1 MDDILHLKTIGDL
14 HKFLDAGA
22 AHHPL
27 VAVLDFCKQ
36 HHPNSGEIR
45 IRSDF
50 YSIIFKNYCRNQIRY
65 GRNTL
70 DFQDGSLVCI
80 APNQVITIDNDIEV
94 KNDMLGWGLFF
105 HPDLIRGSGLGSK
118 MKDYSFF
125 SYEISEAL
133 HLSDKEKKILFDCVL
148 KIQEELT
155 QNIDGYSQ
163 ALLVSTIELLLNYCS
178 RYYGRQFITRRSVNL
193 AIVARVEEIL
203 KGYYNDENKSI
214 NKTPSVK
221 DLAEKVNLSSGYLS
235 DLLKKETGRNAMD
248 HIHYYVIEQ
257 AKNSLSQSNQSVSEI
272 AYSLGF
278 EYPQYFSRLFKQKTG
293 KTPQEYRFQLPV
305 KLYGSKVEERSNIK
319 TIEK

>member
-1 MDDILHLKTIGDL
+1 
-14 HKFLDAGA
+14 
-22 AHHPL
+22 
-27 VAVLDFCKQ
+27 
-36 HHPNSGEIR
+36 
-45 IRSDF
+45 
-50 YSIIFKNYCRNQIRY
+50 
-65 GRNTL
+65 
-70 DFQDGSLVCI
+70 
-80 APNQVITIDNDIEV
+80 
-94 KNDMLGWGLFF
+94 MLGWGLFF

-221 DLAEKVNLSSGYLS
+221 DLAEKVHLSPGYLS

-248 HIHYYVIEQ
+248 HIHCFVIEQ
-257 AKNSLSQSNQSVSEI
+257 AKNSLSQSNLSVSEI